1 MTVSDLSPAAL
12 AYAVGRDSKQPHPAS
27 LVTRSLDPSPNL
39 TTLTP
44 VFLLSSHMFPVSDPD
59 WDSQAEGNFPRSTN
73 RLGGA
78 VLRGGSSAQGRGT
91 PDNSQKLR
99 HKGLQKQP
107 ESLKSHPHRP
117 TDPPLPPLHWQHC
130 HSNPPHLC

>member
-1 MTVSDLSPAAL
+1 MTVPELSLQHWPMRWAGAAN
-12 AYAVGRDSKQPHPAS
+12 KPHPAS
-27 LVTRSLDPSPNL
+27 PVTRSLDPSPDL
-39 TTLTP
+39 TTPTP
-44 VFLLSSHMFPVSDPD
+44 VFLLSSHMFPVSDPG

-91 PDNSQKLR
+91 PDNGQKLR

-107 ESLKSHPHRP
+107 EPLKSHPHRP
-117 TDPPLPPLHWQHC
+117 TDPPLPPLHWQHGL
-130 HSNPPHLC
+130 STAPHLC